1 MTDRNLFWS
10 NVESKIDHTRFI
22 AVVLHLTF
30 SSQCHSICIRMN
42 PVLPVC
48 YPYVSGML
56 LVCICMY
63 PYVVCTDVLAHEHS
77 VQPGYF
83 TVSDEASLLRRL
95 TFLGV
100 RHAFLSRIPSS
111 FGARTRDEP
120 PKNVSR
126 VWGYSLFPF
135 PQKRLI
141 LRLVRLRWG
150 KRTVRLKTGKVWQK
164 AGGVGTG

>member
-1 MTDRNLFWS
+1 MAIRNIVTTDQTIHIVWSVLAFVFLTIIYDVLLIMTDRNLFWS

-48 YPYVSGML
+48 SPYVCGML
-56 LVCICMY
+56 FVCICMY
-63 PYVVCTDVLAHEHS
+63 PYVVCTDVLAHVHG

-83 TVSDEASLLRRL
+83 SVSDEASLPRRL

-100 RHAFLSRIPSS
+100 RHAFLPRIPSS
-111 FGARTRDEP
+111 YGARTRYEL
-120 PKNVSR
+120 PKNVSH
-126 VWGYSLFPF
+126 VWG
-135 PQKRLI
+135 
-141 LRLVRLRWG
+141 
-150 KRTVRLKTGKVWQK
+150 
-164 AGGVGTG
+164 